1 MSTLRK
7 IISFLPRQPKL
18 KLFRETFAIHTGKH
32 EGLIFKAAETISE
45 FEQVFALRG
54 ISKWDSLPCTTTLI
68 CKSGDKV
75 LASLSLIS
83 DSGFGLPSD
92 QHINLGR
99 FRQKGMRVLELSHLT
114 ISDPENDENQ
124 IIFPLFKF
132 VQEFTSKIQR
142 SDALIISLDSHR
154 ADFFSAMFLFEPVEQ
169 GRILQMNANDESPES
184 LVLFV
189 HGIEAKF
196 QEKFGHKKN
205 HQNLHHYIFE
215 NNLDNL
221 RFPENKFRFSLVPN
235 FTADEFRYFFIE
247 RSDVLKS
254 LSQREKFFLSEFYHF
269 PEFKELIECGSEN
282 QNYQRTSPRIAV
294 RFRASVINSSASRI
308 RSGEVHQIALHGLAL
323 KITNM
328 DFNVGEKVSVI
339 IDMENNTR
347 MKVQGNVVWT
357 SDHSAGVKLESLP
370 EIWKEFNEYA
380 WGMMKKELRLSA

>member
-1 MSTLRK
+1 MSKFKK
-7 IISFLPRQPKL
+7 IISKF
-18 KLFRETFAIHTGKH
+18 FRKSFSIHPEKYS
-32 EGLIFKAAETISE
+32 GLTFKAAETISE
-45 FEQVFALRG
+45 FEQVFTLKG
-54 ISKWDSLPCTTTLI
+54 ISKWDALPCTTTLI

-75 LASLSLIS
+75 IASISLIS

-114 ISDPENDENQ
+114 IADLENDEDQ
-124 IIFPLFKF
+124 IIFPLIKF
-132 VQEFTSKIQR
+132 VYEFISRIQR
-142 SDALIISLDSHR
+142 ADALITSLDSQR
-154 ADFFSAMFLFEPVEQ
+154 ANFFSAIFLFEPVEQ
-169 GRILQMNANDESPES
+169 GPLLQINSKEESPES
-184 LVLFV
+184 LVLFL

-196 QEKFGHKKN
+196 QKIYGHKSN
-205 HQNLHHYIFE
+205 QENLHQFIFALSLE
-215 NNLDNL
+215 NLKL
-221 RFPENKFRFSLVPN
+221 PENKFRFSLVPN
-235 FTADEFRYFFIE
+235 YTAEEFRYFFIE

-269 PEFKELIECGSEN
+269 PEFKELIECDSAN
-282 QNYQRTSPRIAV
+282 PSYQRTSPRIAV
-294 RFRASVINSSASRI
+294 RFRASIINSTSSRI

-370 EIWKEFNEYA
+370 EIWKEFNEHA